1 MGEIPQNSS
10 DNFADVKNLKLLTV
24 ATALVLGLASCG
36 GPGDTNNN
44 GNGGNNG
51 GNTDNSIPTAAT
63 APQFKGMGL
72 SGADIF
78 VYTDVIA
85 RCTLDTVASNGAT
98 NSVVMTRTA
107 QSNPVNGRNFYH
119 VGTASGS
126 FKKISFTCVNSAGS
140 ASHTIVGG

>member
-1 MGEIPQNSS
+1 MNGPAEIVVYEKVHIAG
-10 DNFADVKNLKLLTV
+10 FAALALTLS
-24 ATALVLGLASCG
+24 ACG
-36 GPGDTNNN
+36 GGTPPSNAG
-44 GNGGNNG
+44 GGNNG

-85 RCTLDTVASNGAT
+85 RCTLETVDSSGKA
-98 NSVVMTRTA
+98 NSVVMARTA
-107 QSNPVNGRNFYH
+107 QSNATNGRNFYY

-126 FKKISFTCVNSAGS
+126 FKKISFTRLVLLHIPLSA
-140 ASHTIVGG
+140 AKTEL